1 MSQSINFHEVRHL
14 VLLSF
19 LLAYFFILLLAWIL
33 DVFFLLVFTDL
44 LVDVELDL
52 AGTGLVI
59 LLGGVLR

>member
-1 MSQSINFHEVRHL
+1 M
-14 VLLSF
+14 LLSF